1 MNLPP
6 ITAMSE
12 LDLYGKRVLI
22 RADLNVPLG
31 GGSVS
36 SDTRIRASV
45 PTILRAVEQGASVVV
60 MSHLGRPC
68 EGQFDPDASLA
79 PVATRLAEL
88 LAMPVPLLAE
98 LEQAATVTV
107 KAPPYHTSTDKVC
120 REEPTR
126 DRRRAPAAR
135 G

>member
-12 LDLYGKRVLI
+12 LDLCGKRVLI

-68 EGQFDPDASLA
+68 EGQFDPEASLA
-79 PVATRLAEL
+79 PVAIRLAEL

-98 LEQAATVTV
+98 LEQAADLALGT
-107 KAPPYHTSTDKVC
+107 
-120 REEPTR
+120 
-126 DRRRAPAAR
+126 
-135 G
+135 

>member
-12 LDLYGKRVLI
+12 LDLSGKRVLI
-22 RADLNVPLG
+22 RADLNVPLS

-60 MSHLGRPC
+60 MSHLGRPS

-98 LEQAATVTV
+98 PEQAADL
-107 KAPPYHTSTDKVC
+107 ALGLSLIHI
-120 REEPTR
+120 
-126 DRRRAPAAR
+126 
-135 G
+135 